1 MEPESSKEAAK
12 QPMEAEAGD
21 PEDPRDLGNSLNP
34 PVILLQMPNLTCKPF
49 FLLVLFYF
57 FLLQSAQ
64 GAAHVYYLLIAA
76 LG

>member
-1 MEPESSKEAAK
+1 MEPENSKEAAK

-49 FLLVLFYF
+49 FFWYCSSSCNLRK
-57 FLLQSAQ
+57 LQRM
-64 GAAHVYYLLIAA
+64 LIIF
-76 LG
+76 